1 MAYEI
6 VIKSGNIFD
15 GNGNPPIIADIGIN
29 GGEIA
34 MIGKIEEAGEMT
46 TIDANEKYVSPGF
59 IDLTNH
65 SDTRLTLFSN
75 PGMESM
81 LMQGVT
87 TIIGGNCGSSL
98 APLGSAKA
106 IEGITKWA
114 DLSQINV
121 NWATVEE
128 FFRELQSLQLGV
140 NFGTFAGYGT
150 LRRGVTGDE
159 IRLLNQEEREKVK
172 LLLREALEQGAFGL
186 SLGLAYGHENIS
198 PTEEILDISR
208 VIKDMGGII
217 KLHLRS
223 EGSGFLASVNEAAR
237 IGRENEIPVQISHL
251 KAIGK
256 KAWPSLKKTLQLIE
270 NARTSGVNINFDV
283 SPYATTGSLLYLLLP
298 AWSREGGFSKLFA
311 RIDDP
316 EERTRIID
324 TLNTYTLH
332 YDKILVIS
340 AIIKNIVGR
349 TIAEIAATADIS
361 PADALLDTI
370 RANEGRVSIIGRTV
384 SIRNTR
390 MEVEDAGSFISSDG
404 LGLSEASSSS
414 GDLVHPRSFGA
425 FPRFWHRYV
434 NQLQRVSAEKAIWK
448 MTGGPAQKIG
458 LKGRGVLAKGNAADI
473 VVFDPTAFK
482 DQASY
487 RNPYRYAQG
496 VEYVLVNGGI
506 AVTGGKLT
514 GIKAGK
520 VIKKM

>member
-1 MAYEI
+1 MAYDI
-6 VIKSGNIFD
+6 VIKSGSVFD
-15 GNGNPPIIADIGIN
+15 GNGNAPVIADIGIN

-34 MIGKIEEAGEMT
+34 MIGKIAEAGEV

-98 APLGSAKA
+98 APLGSSKA
-106 IEGITKWA
+106 IEGLTKWA
-114 DLSQINV
+114 DLSQINI
-121 NWATVEE
+121 NWATIEE
-128 FFRELQSLQLGV
+128 FFRELQSMQFGV

-172 LLLREALEQGAFGL
+172 LLLRGALDQGAFGL
-186 SLGLAYGHENIS
+186 SLGLSYGHEAIS
-198 PTEEILDISR
+198 PTEEIMEISR
-208 VIKDMGGII
+208 VIKEAGGII

-223 EGSGFLASVNEAAR
+223 EGGGLLASVNEAAR

-256 KAWPSLKKTLQLIE
+256 KAWPSLNKALQLIE
-270 NARTSGVNINFDV
+270 NARTSGVDINFDV
-283 SPYATTGSLLYLLLP
+283 SPYATTGSALYLLLP
-298 AWSREGGFSKLFA
+298 GWTREGGFSKLFA
-311 RIDDP
+311 RIDDAS
-316 EERTRIID
+316 ERTKIID
-324 TLNTYTLH
+324 TMRTYTLH
-332 YDKILVIS
+332 YDKILITS
-340 AIIKNIVGR
+340 ARIKNIVGR
-349 TIAEIAATADIS
+349 TIAEIAATADMS
-361 PADALLDTI
+361 PEDALLDTI
-370 RANEGRVSIIGRTV
+370 RANEGRVSMIGRTV

-390 MEVEDAGSFISSDG
+390 REIEDAGSFISSDG
-404 LGLSEASSSS
+404 LGLAEDSNSS

-434 NQLQRVSAEKAIWK
+434 NELQHVSAEKAVWK

-458 LKGRGVLAKGNAADI
+458 LKERGVLAKGNAADI
-473 VVFDPTAFK
+473 VVFDPITLK
-482 DQASY
+482 DEASY

-496 VEYVLVNGGI
+496 IEHVLVNGRI
-506 AVTGGKLT
+506 AVAKGKPTGM
-514 GIKAGK
+514 KAGK